1 MRLRCG
7 RAKFKLHSRNCTIVT
22 KGVSINAAPYV
33 LFDCMCGA
41 KRYLLRLCVWNPTHP
56 PARRSAC
63 SKRVRKRKSRGQRA
77 SSIIDYAHTQQTC
90 VYPLF
95 GRNHRACDG
104 LCIGIQLKSI
114 SRNRWVQAR
123 LANSHRSDILKY
135 THRIFGCYYFHCFV
149 VISTAINV
157 QLTRADTLI
166 AVAGLMTAII
176 TLRLPLFCLADMRGH
191 FAMHSC
197 ILVEQS

>member
-1 MRLRCG
+1 MRNAIFCG
-7 RAKFKLHSRNCTIVT
+7 FVFVIPHIQPHKRN
-22 KGVSINAAPYV
+22 P
-33 LFDCMCGA
+33 
-41 KRYLLRLCVWNPTHP
+41 
-56 PARRSAC
+56 
-63 SKRVRKRKSRGQRA
+63 RGQRA
-77 SSIIDYAHTQQTC
+77 SAIIDYARTLQTC

-95 GRNHRACDG
+95 GRNHSACAWTLHWHTIEVHIAQSVG
-104 LCIGIQLKSI
+104 A
-114 SRNRWVQAR
+114 QAR
-123 LANSHRSDILKY
+123 LANSHRSEILKY
-135 THRIFGCYYFHCFV
+135 PHRFIFGCYYFHCFV
-149 VISTAINV
+149 VMSTAINV